1 MGTARRQL
9 GYVSSLTTQTSPVS
23 PQTLDVEFL
32 LVGGGG
38 GGGGGASNINGAGGG
53 GGAGGFKTGSGIIG
67 RDTYTV
73 KVGAGGAGGPNNSY
87 PTSGTGSSFID
98 SVNGGGNGGQTNDN
112 RPQRGNNG
120 GSGGGGAW
128 YNQSG
133 GTGVSGE
140 GNNGG
145 TGYVDSTYRTGG
157 GGGGAGSAGG
167 NAGALGGN
175 GGSASTND
183 YTGSTISYSGGGGG
197 GGSGTGGT
205 NAGSGTGS
213 TGGNAV
219 ANRGGG
225 GGGGTNT
232 TGVGGNGGSGIVHF
246 QDTNLGSS
254 SAPFYVAPGFI
265 ANVGFTQLLIE
276 NAAQAGKRMRI
287 FYGVDIDFQAGV
299 TSSTNT
305 NISNSLP
312 ASKIPVYQAG
322 LEYSSSFKS
331 TAAMAANTPET
342 IFTPAA
348 NANGAII
355 HAAYINSSAVNNTT
369 NSTLIAKASAP
380 ASITDGDV
388 ILAAT
393 AGFSVSTTIVT
404 YGNLVQPIKIPAGK
418 GLYAIC
424 SIGEASAFR
433 SSLFTLL

>member
-1 MGTARRQL
+1 MNPLLKTP
-9 GYVSSLTTQTSPVS
+9 SSDFAGIRDGRNSLPLYIDIDLTIAKSINANSHLVLNIAGNS
-23 PQTLDVEFL
+23 LFVDADV
-32 LVGGGG
+32 
-38 GGGGGASNINGAGGG
+38 I
-53 GGAGGFKTGSGIIG
+53 
-67 RDTYTV
+67 
-73 KVGAGGAGGPNNSY
+73 
-87 PTSGTGSSFID
+87 
-98 SVNGGGNGGQTNDN
+98 
-112 RPQRGNNG
+112 
-120 GSGGGGAW
+120 
-128 YNQSG
+128 
-133 GTGVSGE
+133 
-140 GNNGG
+140 
-145 TGYVDSTYRTGG
+145 
-157 GGGGAGSAGG
+157 
-167 NAGALGGN
+167 
-175 GGSASTND
+175 
-183 YTGSTISYSGGGGG
+183 
-197 GGSGTGGT
+197 
-205 NAGSGTGS
+205 
-213 TGGNAV
+213 
-219 ANRGGG
+219 
-225 GGGGTNT
+225 
-232 TGVGGNGGSGIVHF
+232 NGGSGIVHF